1 MVESGK
7 PKPDIY
13 LYAAQ
18 QLGLP
23 ANECLA
29 LEDSP
34 NGVRSASSAGCVTVM
49 VPDLTQPDEELEK
62 LRRIPW
68 RTFLQ
73 SSKGRNTYS

>member
-34 NGVRSASSAGCVTVM
+34 NGVCSASSAGCVTVM

-62 LRRIPW
+62 LIFAKADSLADVPAIIE
-68 RTFLQ
+68 RT
-73 SSKGRNTYS
+73 

>member
-7 PKPDIY
+7 PSPDIY
-13 LYAAQ
+13 LYAAR

-23 ANECLA
+23 AGECMA

-49 VPDLTQPDEELEK
+49 VPDLTQPDDELTGLIFARADSLADVPE
-62 LRRIPW
+62 IIE
-68 RTFLQ
+68 RT
-73 SSKGRNTYS
+73 